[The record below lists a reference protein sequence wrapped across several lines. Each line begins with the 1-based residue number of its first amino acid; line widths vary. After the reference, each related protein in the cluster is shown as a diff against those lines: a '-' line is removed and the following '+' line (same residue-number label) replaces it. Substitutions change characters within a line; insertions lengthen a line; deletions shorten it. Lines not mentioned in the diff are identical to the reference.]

1 MNLIKIIEEELS
13 EKKLYIVSSY
23 KFGYKKETQAS
34 SEKEAKSNVAFNFAE
49 EFAKKTGKPEGV
61 LRKEFLSSATVRLKK

>member
-13 EKKLYIVSSY
+13 EKKTYVVSSY

-34 SEKEAKSNVAFNFAE
+34 SEREAKSNVAFNFAE
-49 EFAKKTGKPEGV
+49 EFSKKTGKPEGV
-61 LRKEFLSSATVRLKK
+61 LRKDFFNSATVRIKK